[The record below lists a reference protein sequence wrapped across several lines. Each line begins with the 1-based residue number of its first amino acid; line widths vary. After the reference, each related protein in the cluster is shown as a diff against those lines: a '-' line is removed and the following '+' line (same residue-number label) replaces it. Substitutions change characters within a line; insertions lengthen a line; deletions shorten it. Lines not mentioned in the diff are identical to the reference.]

1 MKMTKSALVTGA
13 SRGIGRSIALQLA
26 EEGYNVAVNYAGSK
40 EKAEAVVE
48 EIKAKGVDSFAI
60 QANVADADE
69 VKAMIKEVVSQFGS
83 LDVLVNNAGITRD
96 NLLMR
101 MKEQEW
107 DDVIDTNLKGV
118 FNCIQKATPQMLRQR
133 SGAIINL
140 SSVVG
145 AVGNPGQAN
154 YVATKAGVIG
164 LTKSAARELASRG
177 ITVNAVAPGFIVS
190 DMTDALSDELKEQ
203 MLTQIPL
210 ARFGQDTDIANTV
223 AFLASEKAK
232 YITGQTIHVNG
243 GMYM

>member
-1 MKMTKSALVTGA
+1 MTKSALVTGA
-13 SRGIGRSIALQLA
+13 SRGIGRSIAIQLA
-26 EEGYNVAVNYAGSK
+26 EEGYNVAVNYAGNK
-40 EKAEAVVE
+40 EKADAVVE
-48 EIKAKGVDSFAI
+48 EIKAKGVESFAV
-60 QANVADADE
+60 QANVANGDE

-83 LDVLVNNAGITRD
+83 VDVLVNNAGITRD

-118 FNCIQKATPQMLRQR
+118 FNCIQKVTPQMLRQKGG
-133 SGAIINL
+133 SIINL

-164 LTKSAARELASRG
+164 LTKSAAKELASRH

-190 DMTDALSDELKEQ
+190 DMTDALSDELKAQ
-203 MLTQIPL
+203 MLEQIPL
-210 ARFGQDTDIANTV
+210 AEFGEDSDIAHTV